1 MLSSRTAIKGLLNT
15 IKYNK
20 ICYNNGNPY
29 NLRWQYK
36 WRHAYYTYPKDT
48 FEHTRVKKP
57 EDTPEATPLFWTTY
71 QDLLYRTLPHLK
83 LWLERSSRIQ
93 DTFQLYVLPCNF
105 YPIFSIFALLLPVL
119 RIVCWLQDIDFLP
132 IGHVLHQTQRQVH
145 RP

>member
-1 MLSSRTAIKGLLNT
+1 MLSTKTAIQGLLNT

-29 NLRWQYK
+29 NVRWQYK

-48 FEHTRVKKP
+48 FEHTKVKKP
-57 EDTPEATPLFWTTY
+57 EDTPETTPLFWTTY
-71 QDLLYRTLPHLK
+71 QDIIYRVFPHLK

-105 YPIFSIFALLLPVL
+105 I
-119 RIVCWLQDIDFLP
+119 
-132 IGHVLHQTQRQVH
+132 T
-145 RP
+145 